1 VRVIWAL
8 GELKKKCN
16 VAINKG
22 EKKWV
27 FLIALMVIPLIAL
40 FSLLG
45 GTLVWMAWPS
55 AMQAFPA
62 VVKAGYLV
70 PEISWWSAVCL
81 SFVCGVLV
89 KATQTNNNK

>member
-1 VRVIWAL
+1 MGI
-8 GELKKKCN
+8 
-16 VAINKG
+16 
-22 EKKWV
+22 
-27 FLIALMVIPLIAL
+27 LIALMAIPLIAP
-40 FSLLG
+40 FSVLG
-45 GTLVWMAWPS
+45 GTMVWLAWPS

-89 KATQTNNNK
+89 KATQMANNN